1 MPGSHQYSMKHVCF
15 TFLADL
21 LARLAQL
28 LLGGE
33 NVGLGD
39 SAEPKERKQPV
50 IDLSLQ
56 GIADRMKEIGQR
68 DSAGEDT
75 TGCDVKTNRI

>member
-1 MPGSHQYSMKHVCF
+1 MPGSHPYCMKHVCF
-15 TFLADL
+15 TFLAEL

-33 NVGLGD
+33 NLGLGD
-39 SAEPKERKQPV
+39 SAEAREKKQPV

-56 GIADRMKEIGQR
+56 GIADRMKEIAQWE
-68 DSAGEDT
+68 SAGEDMI
-75 TGCDVKTNRI
+75 GR